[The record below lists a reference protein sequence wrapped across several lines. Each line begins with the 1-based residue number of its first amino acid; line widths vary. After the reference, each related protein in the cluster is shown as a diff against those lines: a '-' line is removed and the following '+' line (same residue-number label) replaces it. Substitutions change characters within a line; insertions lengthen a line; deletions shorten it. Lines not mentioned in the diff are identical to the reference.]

1 MSGIYMIIE
10 IRISVKDL
18 RLISKEMEESRPYE
32 ACGILVGR
40 VQGDAAVVE
49 KTIPAYNIKKS
60 RTRFEIDPAQLY
72 SVWNES
78 EGEGKEIVGIYH
90 THPYTSAMPSSW
102 DREYME
108 ANPVV
113 WIICGADGVKGYIWD
128 EEKNN
133 IRKIHIKTF

>member
-1 MSGIYMIIE
+1 MIIE
-10 IRISVKDL
+10 IRISAKDL
-18 RLISKEMEESRPYE
+18 KLISEEMEAGRPYE

-40 VQGDAAVVE
+40 VQGNTAVVE

-72 SVWNES
+72 EVWDAS
-78 EGEGKEIVGIYH
+78 EREGKEIVGIYH
-90 THPYTSAMPSSW
+90 THPFSQATPSNW

-113 WIICGADGVKGYIWD
+113 WIICGVDGVKGYIWD
-128 EEKNN
+128 EGKNN